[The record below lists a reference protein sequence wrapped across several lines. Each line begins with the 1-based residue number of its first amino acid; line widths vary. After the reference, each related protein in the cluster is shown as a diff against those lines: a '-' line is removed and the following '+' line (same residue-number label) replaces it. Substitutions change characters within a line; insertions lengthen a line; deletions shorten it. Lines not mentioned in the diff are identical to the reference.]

1 MANIKIIKG
10 KISQFEAFYK
20 LFAKTLQGGLFLYSQ
35 NSISFILEENLTKDF
50 LKEEIEKRNKYF
62 FLAYRD
68 NQPAGYLLT
77 NKTHGGVAFGHWLA
91 VDLKFQKRG
100 VASALLSFWEK
111 DAIGEVAHKLQ
122 LCTTKNNLTFYK
134 NRGFFKGGNFPD
146 SWFGVD
152 HFLFYKTL
160 RNSEEKNFL
169 GHYSKSKKNK

>member
-1 MANIKIIKG
+1 MADIKVLKG
-10 KISQFEAFYK
+10 KPNHFEDFYK
-20 LFAKTLQGGLFLYSQ
+20 LFVKTLRGGLFLYSE
-35 NSISFILEENLTKDF
+35 NSIAFILEENLAKDF
-50 LKEEIEKRNKYF
+50 LKQEIAKGNKYF
-62 FLAYRD
+62 FLAYQD
-68 NQPAGYLLT
+68 NKLGGYLLT

-111 DAIGEVAHKLQ
+111 DAIGDGAHKLQ
-122 LCTTKNNLTFYK
+122 LWTTKNNLTFYK